1 VKNKKQIKQKT
12 ITKFL
17 FVFFLYKIIVLRD
30 TGQFHSDLDQTTH
43 MHTHTV
49 RMDTDKSQLFLK
61 VIFFS
66 GCAKSNRP
74 GPDQQISIVACCSL
88 STAYGRMEFLSSHKP
103 QTSHIGLYHLD

>member
-1 VKNKKQIKQKT
+1 M
-12 ITKFL
+12 
-17 FVFFLYKIIVLRD
+17 D
-30 TGQFHSDLDQTTH
+30 HTTH

-74 GPDQQISIVACCSL
+74 VPCQQTSTVACWSISI
-88 STAYGRMEFLSSHKP
+88 AYGRMEFLSSHKA
-103 QTSHIGLYHLD
+103 QTSHIVLDHLD